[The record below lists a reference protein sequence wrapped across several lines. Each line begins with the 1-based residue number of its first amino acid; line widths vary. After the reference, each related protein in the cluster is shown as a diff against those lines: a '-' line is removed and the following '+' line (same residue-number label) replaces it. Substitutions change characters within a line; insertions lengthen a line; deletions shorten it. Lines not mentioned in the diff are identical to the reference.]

1 MKNILSWIWDSFI
14 GTLAP
19 DLIYRPEN
27 TLVSVYE
34 GRRSGER
41 VVRVS
46 RKERENISAFP
57 KAKAGVDCKK
67 KKKEEL
73 DDDDDNEEERDIA
86 SIIFSTV
93 HRVLHLNT
101 LTHSFMVKKKVNEAC
116 VLFVLISWW
125 YFLSFIL
132 SNFHYSRPA
141 SSFFKNW
148 N

>member
-1 MKNILSWIWDSFI
+1 M
-14 GTLAP
+14 
-19 DLIYRPEN
+19 
-27 TLVSVYE
+27 
-34 GRRSGER
+34 
-41 VVRVS
+41 RVS

-101 LTHSFMVKKKVNEAC
+101 LTHSFMVEKRSMRLV
-116 VLFVLISWW
+116 
-125 YFLSFIL
+125 YFLYSFPGGISSPSFCLTFTIL
-132 SNFHYSRPA
+132 FLLLLLSKTEA
-141 SSFFKNW
+141 SVFSG
-148 N
+148 